1 MSSAKSGEIISE
13 GGALSFS
20 YTYLCFH
27 KLFFSE
33 SILTHYTVPSANNG
47 SKFNELHLKFPS
59 PLHCDIFQFFNRIRK
74 YIRKYLLKIP
84 EIHLKT

>member
-13 GGALSFS
+13 GGALLFSYICVFISFS
-20 YTYLCFH
+20 L
-27 KLFFSE
+27 E

-47 SKFNELHLKFPS
+47 PKFNELHLKFPM
-59 PLHCDIFQFFNRIRK
+59 PLHCDIFPFFNRIYWK

-84 EIHLKT
+84 EIQLKT

>member
-20 YTYLCFH
+20 YICVFIS
-27 KLFFSE
+27 FSSE

-47 SKFNELHLKFPS
+47 PKSNELHLKIPI
-59 PLHCDIFQFFNRIRK
+59 PLHCDIFQFFNRIWK

-84 EIHLKT
+84 EIHLKV